1 MSAPRPPLH
10 GDRPPRGSRKVAKP
24 HFLEKRLAALSC
36 VALALALA
44 GCEKAQTTAS
54 GPEKKNDT
62 PSWQAASSVFVAPGW
77 TPGDK
82 ASWEAQ
88 LRNRAQAQNDY
99 AVPK

>member
-1 MSAPRPPLH
+1 MKA
-10 GDRPPRGSRKVAKP
+10 
-24 HFLEKRLAALSC
+24 LAAVSC
-36 VALALALA
+36 AALVLVLA

-54 GPEKKNDT
+54 GAEKKADT
-62 PSWQAASSVFVAPGW
+62 PSWQVANDPYVAPGW

-99 AVPK
+99 AAPR

>member
-1 MSAPRPPLH
+1 MKGL
-10 GDRPPRGSRKVAKP
+10 VA
-24 HFLEKRLAALSC
+24 ASC
-36 VALALALA
+36 VALALGLT

-54 GPEKKNDT
+54 GAEKKADT
-62 PSWQAASSVFVAPGW
+62 PSWQVANDPYVAPGW

-99 AVPK
+99 AAPR